1 MGAVQIDGGAHVF
14 DMKNPIYRTAA
25 FLVGAFFALTGC
37 AEESQIKD
45 TVVVCVDC
53 VKTSSWQA
61 FPVEDEKA
69 LPPAA
74 RSTVWGNQTFLV
86 ADKFVGSVGVG
97 GSVRFAF
104 FKRELKRPEDRAKFI
119 KEMKK
124 GRVSAVGF
132 LSMTLDAPVVERG
145 DLKAVTQCISYKL
158 LGDNGRVWTAG
169 TVRETVTGKRSS
181 GDALLVEAVDAAVDA
196 VARQLSMKM
205 QH

>member
-1 MGAVQIDGGAHVF
+1 
-14 DMKNPIYRTAA
+14 MKNSICRAA
-25 FLVGAFFALTGC
+25 VIFAGVFLALVGC
-37 AEESQIKD
+37 AEESQVKD
-45 TVVVCVDC
+45 TVVVCVDR
-53 VKTSSWQA
+53 VMTSSWQA
-61 FPVEDEKA
+61 FPVVDEKA

-86 ADKFVGSVGVG
+86 ADKFVGSAGVG

-104 FKRELKRPEDRAKFI
+104 FKRELKGPEDRTKFA

-132 LSMTLDAPVVERG
+132 LSMTLDAPLVKRG
-145 DLKAVTQCISYKL
+145 DRVVVTQGISYKL

-181 GDALLVEAVDAAVDA
+181 GDALLVEAVDAAVGA

-205 QH
+205 QP

>member
-1 MGAVQIDGGAHVF
+1 MGAVRIEGGTRF
-14 DMKNPIYRTAA
+14 LDMKNSIYGAAVLFTGA
-25 FLVGAFFALTGC
+25 FLALIGC
-37 AEESQIKD
+37 AEEPQVKD
-45 TVVVCVDC
+45 TVVVCVDR

-97 GSVRFAF
+97 GPVQFAF
-104 FKRELKRPEDRAKFI
+104 FKRELKRPEDRAKFVR
-119 KEMKK
+119 EMKK

-132 LSMTLDAPVVERG
+132 LSMTLDAPEVERG
-145 DLKAVTQCISYKL
+145 DFMAVTQCISYKL
-158 LGDNGRVWTAG
+158 FGDNGRVWTAG

-181 GDALLVEAVDAAVDA
+181 GDALLVGAVDAAVDA
-196 VARQLSMKM
+196 VVRQLSLKM

>member
-1 MGAVQIDGGAHVF
+1 MPSESRAAPVVV
-14 DMKNPIYRTAA
+14 DMENSIYRTAV
-25 FLVGAFFALTGC
+25 FFVGACLALIGC
-37 AEESQIKD
+37 AEEPQVKD
-45 TVVVCVDC
+45 MVVVCVDR
-53 VKTSSWQA
+53 VRTSSWQA

-97 GSVRFAF
+97 GPLRFAF
-104 FKRELKRPEDRAKFI
+104 FKRELKGPEDRTKFVR
-119 KEMKK
+119 EMKK

-145 DLKAVTQCISYKL
+145 DFMAVTQCISYKL

-181 GDALLVEAVDAAVDA
+181 RDALLAEAVDAAVDA
-196 VARQLSMKM
+196 VARQLSLKM